1 MEIDFSATQ
10 VMGILNVT
18 PDSFSDGGRYS
29 ARDAA
34 LRQAEKMLREGAAII
49 DVGGESTRPGAEP
62 VAIEDELERVLPVV
76 ESLVDELG
84 ANVSVDTSKPAVMRA
99 AIDAG
104 AVMIN
109 DVLALRESGAVEVI
123 AANNVSVCLMHMQGL
138 PRTMQ
143 TDPQYD
149 DVVADIIRFLD
160 SRLDACTKAGIDR
173 RRIVL
178 DPGFGFGKSLA
189 HNYEILARLDEF
201 SALGCPLL
209 VGMSRKSM
217 IGNLLD
223 LPVPERATASAIL
236 AALALERGANI
247 LRVHDVKQTMQAIR
261 LVEALQHMRE
271 S

>member
-1 MEIDFSATQ
+1 MEIDLSATQ

-18 PDSFSDGGRYS
+18 PDSFSDGGQYS

-34 LRQAEKMLREGAAII
+34 LRQAEKMLRAGAAII

-84 ANVSVDTSKPAVMRA
+84 AKVSVDTSKPAVMRA

-104 AVMIN
+104 AFMIN

-123 AANNVSVCLMHMQGL
+123 AASNVSVCLMHMQGL

-160 SRLDACTKAGIDR
+160 SRVDACIKAGIDR
-173 RRIVL
+173 HRIVV

-201 SALGCPLL
+201 SVLDCPLL

-223 LPVPERATASAIL
+223 LPVSERVTASVIL

-247 LRVHDVKQTMQAIR
+247 LRVHDVTETMQAIR

>member
-1 MEIDFSATQ
+1 MEIDLSATQ

-18 PDSFSDGGRYS
+18 PDSFSDGGRY
-29 ARDAA
+29 AAQDAA
-34 LRQAEKMLREGAAII
+34 LRQAEKMLQEGATII

-62 VAIEDELERVLPVV
+62 VATQDELARVVPVV
-76 ESLVDELG
+76 ELLVDELG
-84 ANVSVDTSKPAVMRA
+84 ATVSVDTSKPAVMRA

-104 AVMIN
+104 TSMIN
-109 DVLALRESGAVEVI
+109 DVLALREPGAIEVI
-123 AANNVSVCLMHMQGL
+123 ADSSVSVCLMHMQGS

-160 SRLDACTKAGIDR
+160 SRVDACTASGIDR
-173 RRIVL
+173 RRIVV

-189 HNYEILARLDEF
+189 HNYEILARLTEF
-201 SALGCPLL
+201 ASLDCPVL

-223 LPVPERATASAIL
+223 LPVSERVTASAIL
-236 AALALERGANI
+236 AALAVERGANI
-247 LRVHDVKQTMQAIR
+247 LRVHDVKETMQAIS